1 MAQLISISIDLT
13 KVSKS
18 SIKEVKKSNGEIAKY
33 LNLSVSVND
42 EPDQYGNDCSVSIS
56 QSKEERESKTNKT
69 FVGNGKIV
77 WTGENKPKAISKPS
91 ATGLTDDELNSL
103 PF

>member
-1 MAQLISISIDLT
+1 MAQLINISIDLT

-42 EPDQYGNDCSVSIS
+42 EKDKYDNDCSVSLA
-56 QSKEERESKTNKT
+56 QSKEERESKQPKV
-69 FVGNGKIV
+69 FLGNGKIV
-77 WTGENKPKAISKPS
+77 WTGQAKAISNSPS
-91 ATGLTDDELNSL
+91 VPKFVEEEDGL

>member
-1 MAQLISISIDLT
+1 MAQLINISIDLT

-42 EPDQYGNDCSVSIS
+42 EKDKYDNDCSVSLA
-56 QSKEERESKTNKT
+56 QSKEERESKQPKV
-69 FVGNGKIV
+69 FLGNGKIV
-77 WTGENKPKAISKPS
+77 WTGTAKAIAKPS
-91 ATGLTDDELNSL
+91 GMGLTNDELNDL